1 VPATKDPGA
10 VASLQRDYASLRHDP
25 RSFAHPE
32 HRRFVFFEKLDD
44 PFFLRLAH
52 VP

>member
-1 VPATKDPGA
+1 LQHDG
-10 VASLQRDYASLRHDP
+10 ASLGHDP
-25 RSFAHPE
+25 RSFAHSE

-44 PFFLRLAH
+44 AFFLCLAH